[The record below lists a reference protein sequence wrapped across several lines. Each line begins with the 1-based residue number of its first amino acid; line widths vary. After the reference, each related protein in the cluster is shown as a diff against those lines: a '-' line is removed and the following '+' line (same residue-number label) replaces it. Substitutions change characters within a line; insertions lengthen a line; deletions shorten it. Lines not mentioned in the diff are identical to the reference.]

1 MRFIVRHVL
10 GLTGALILTAAVASA
25 QEEKAGPPE
34 KVDATALAKQTQ
46 NPVADLVSIPFQFNF
61 NSGGGLGD
69 GTLYNLNIQPVIP
82 ITLNE
87 DWKLIARAIV
97 PYISSPAPD
106 GGQEGGFGDIQLQ
119 SYFTQAH
126 SGKVIW
132 GIGPLFSFPAA
143 TNPLVRTGSWAAGP
157 AAVVLTMPGHWVIGG
172 LVNQLWT
179 YADNGGEPEVNQFV
193 VQPFINYN
201 FGVGWAL
208 STGPLI
214 TANWNA
220 PSGQEWTVPIGLGI
234 TKTTVFN
241 RRPMNIGLQYYH
253 NVVHPDGGPSD
264 QVRIILALLYPTA
277 RRPEGKT

>member
-1 MRFIVRHVL
+1 MRRFTRQITAV
-10 GLTGALILTAAVASA
+10 TGALMLVATVASA
-25 QEEKAGPPE
+25 QEE

-46 NPVADLVSIPFQFNF
+46 NPIADLVSIPFQFNF
-61 NSGGGLGD
+61 NSGGGLSD

-82 ITLNE
+82 ITLNK

-106 GGQEGGFGDIQLQ
+106 GGQEGGLGDIQLQ
-119 SYFTQAH
+119 SYFTQTH

-132 GIGPLFSFPAA
+132 GVGPLFSIPAA

-157 AAVVLTMPGHWVIGG
+157 GAVVLTMPGKWVIGG
-172 LVNQLWT
+172 LINQLWT

-193 VQPFINYN
+193 IQPFVNYN
-201 FGVGWAL
+201 FGVGWAI

-214 TANWNA
+214 SANWNA
-220 PSGQEWTVPIGLGI
+220 PSGEEWTVPIGLGI

-241 RRPMNIGLQYYH
+241 RRPMNLGIQYYH
-253 NVVHPDGGPSD
+253 NVVHPDSGPSD
-264 QVRIILALLYPTA
+264 QVRFIISLLYPSA
-277 RRPEGKT
+277 RKPEAKK

>member
-1 MRFIVRHVL
+1 MHSLVRQL
-10 GLTGALILTAAVASA
+10 AGAGAGLILIASVATA
-25 QEEKAGPPE
+25 QEEKGPPE

-82 ITLNE
+82 ITLNK

-97 PYISSPAPD
+97 PYISSPAPG

-119 SYFTQAH
+119 SYLTPAH
-126 SGKVIW
+126 SGKIIW

-143 TNPLVRTGSWAAGP
+143 TNPLVRTGSWAVGP

-179 YADNGGEPEVNQFV
+179 YADNGGPPEVNQFV

-208 STGPLI
+208 STAPLI
-214 TANWNA
+214 TANWDA
-220 PSGQEWTVPIGLGI
+220 PSGEEWTVPLGVGI

-253 NVVHPDGGPSD
+253 NVVHPDSGPSD
-264 QVRIILALLYPTA
+264 QVRIVLALLYPTA
-277 RRPEGKT
+277 RKPDGKK

>member
-1 MRFIVRHVL
+1 M
-10 GLTGALILTAAVASA
+10 LIASVAIA
-25 QEEKAGPPE
+25 QEEKGPPE

-82 ITLNE
+82 ITLNK

-97 PYISSPAPD
+97 PYISSPAPG

-119 SYFTQAH
+119 SYLTPAH
-126 SGKVIW
+126 SGKIIW

-143 TNPLVRTGSWAAGP
+143 TNPLVRTGSWAVGP

-179 YADNGGEPEVNQFV
+179 YADNGGPPEVNQFV

-208 STGPLI
+208 STAPLI
-214 TANWNA
+214 TANWDA
-220 PSGQEWTVPIGLGI
+220 PSGEEWTVPLGVGI

-253 NVVHPDGGPSD
+253 NVVHPDSGPSD

-277 RRPEGKT
+277 RKPEGKK

>member
-1 MRFIVRHVL
+1 MHYLMRRAAGFT
-10 GLTGALILTAAVASA
+10 GLLILVTSTMSA
-25 QEEKAGPPE
+25 QEE

-46 NPVADLVSIPFQFNF
+46 NPVADLVSIPLQFNF
-61 NSGGGLGD
+61 NSGGGLSD

-87 DWKLIARAIV
+87 EWKLIARGIV

-132 GIGPLFSFPAA
+132 GVGPLFSFPAA
-143 TNPLVRTGSWAAGP
+143 TNPLVRTGSWAVGP

-179 YADNGGEPEVNQFV
+179 FADNGGDPEVNQFII
-193 VQPFINYN
+193 QPFINFN
-201 FGVGWAL
+201 FGVGWAI

-214 TANWNA
+214 SANWNA
-220 PSGQEWTVPIGLGI
+220 PSGEQWTVPLGLGI

-253 NVVHPDGGPSD
+253 NVVHPDSGPSD
-264 QVRIILALLYPTA
+264 QVRIIIALLYPTA
-277 RRPEGKT
+277 RKPEAKK

>member
-1 MRFIVRHVL
+1 MLFQMRRAAGLVGVL
-10 GLTGALILTAAVASA
+10 LLISSAVVA
-25 QEEKAGPPE
+25 QDEKAQPE

-46 NPVADLVSIPFQFNF
+46 NPVADLVSVPFQFNF

-82 ITLNE
+82 ITLNK

-97 PYISSPAPD
+97 PYISSPAP
-106 GGQEGGFGDIQLQ
+106 GGGPEGGFGDIQLQ
-119 SYFTQAH
+119 SYLTPAAG
-126 SGKVIW
+126 GKIIW
-132 GIGPLFSFPAA
+132 GLGPLFSFPAA
-143 TNPLVRTGSWAAGP
+143 TNPLVRTGSWAVGP
-157 AAVVLTMPGHWVIGG
+157 AAVLLVMPGHWVIGG

-179 YADNGGEPEVNQFV
+179 YADNGGQPEVNQFV
-193 VQPFINYN
+193 FQPFINYN

-208 STGPLI
+208 STAPLI
-214 TANWNA
+214 TANWDA
-220 PSGQEWTVPIGLGI
+220 ASGDEWTVPLGVGI

-264 QVRIILALLYPTA
+264 QVRIVLALLYPTA
-277 RRPEGKT
+277 RKPEGKK

>member
-1 MRFIVRHVL
+1 MRPSR
-10 GLTGALILTAAVASA
+10 
-25 QEEKAGPPE
+25 
-34 KVDATALAKQTQ
+34 
-46 NPVADLVSIPFQFNF
+46 
-61 NSGGGLGD
+61 
-69 GTLYNLNIQPVIP
+69 
-82 ITLNE
+82 
-87 DWKLIARAIV
+87 
-97 PYISSPAPD
+97 YISSPAPD

-132 GIGPLFSFPAA
+132 GVGPLFSFPAA
-143 TNPLVRTGSWAAGP
+143 TNPLVRTGSWAVGP

-172 LVNQLWT
+172 LINQLWT
-179 YADNGGEPEVNQFV
+179 YADNGGPPEVNQFV

-214 TANWNA
+214 TANWDA
-220 PSGQEWTVPIGLGI
+220 PSGQEWTVPLGLGI

-253 NVVHPDGGPSD
+253 NVVHPDSGPSD

-277 RRPEGKT
+277 RRPEGTK

>member
-1 MRFIVRHVL
+1 MRMMRLVVAFACA
-10 GLTGALILTAAVASA
+10 ALPPASLVSA
-25 QEEKAGPPE
+25 QEEKP
-34 KVDATALAKQTQ
+34 VDPTALAKQTQ

-61 NSGGGLGD
+61 NSGGGLND

-82 ITLNE
+82 ITLNQ

-97 PYISSPAPD
+97 PYISSPAPG

-119 SYFTQAH
+119 SYLTPSN

-157 AAVVLTMPGHWVIGG
+157 AAVVLTMPGHWVLGA

-179 YADNGGEPEVNQFV
+179 YADNGGSPEVNQFV
-193 VQPFINYN
+193 FQPFINYN

-220 PSGQEWTVPIGLGI
+220 PSGQEWTVPLGLGI

-241 RRPMNIGLQYYH
+241 RRPINLGLQYYH
-253 NVVHPDGGPSD
+253 NVVHPDSGPSD
-264 QVRIILALLYPTA
+264 QVRIIIALLYPTA
-277 RRPEGKT
+277 RKPAGK